1 LEDLIEILGLHTNE
15 INKYLDVLEAEE
27 KIESVQMERG
37 VFYQKKEK

>member
-1 LEDLIEILGLHTNE
+1 MHLTFSEWGQ

-27 KIESVQMERG
+27 KIESVQMERS